1 MDEPA
6 WCDPNQCTAHKRIPN
21 RPASWAAHRSAVTTV
36 TSPRGAQVSAQLVR
50 PAHGTRTMLFL
61 GIGPRGAGGISTH
74 IDLDGGAT
82 LADGIRALVEAGR
95 A

>member
-1 MDEPA
+1 M
-6 WCDPNQCTAHKRIPN
+6 
-21 RPASWAAHRSAVTTV
+21 
-36 TSPRGAQVSAQLVR
+36 R